1 VISVRQTGSL
11 PPASFRFPVAGDTL
25 ALSYA
30 LGTTY
35 PYSGLSPVR
44 LRPCRAHQ
52 EKTTRVPKNPNR
64 LSLFSLVPPLTNSIS

>member
-1 VISVRQTGSL
+1 MPDVISVRQTGSL

-35 PYSGLSPVR
+35 PCSGLSPVR
-44 LRPCRAHQ
+44 LRPCRAHIKKAQ
-52 EKTTRVPKNPNR
+52 LQKELDLKVYVYQ
-64 LSLFSLVPPLTNSIS
+64 LVL